1 MIVLDVDV
9 KNLVPYENNPR
20 INEAAIDKVAKSI
33 EVHGFNQP
41 LVIDQGNRIC
51 VGHTRFYAAKRLDLQ
66 HVPVYRKEMSE
77 AEFIAYNIADNK
89 TSDYSTWDEELL
101 KENVTELNE
110 LQSDLLDSIGF
121 SDDDL
126 AGIFDDLDS
135 KIGFS
140 DEFIK
145 EEKPPKEKAKPSK
158 LVHKCPNCG
167 HEVSV
172 KK

>member
-1 MIVLDVDV
+1 MEVQNISVEELA
-9 KNLVPYENNPR
+9 PYDKNPR
-20 INEAAIDKVAKSI
+20 INEAAIEKVAKSI

-41 LVIDQGNRIC
+41 IVVDQDNRIC
-51 VGHTRFYAAKRLDLQ
+51 VGHTRFYAAKRLDLDE
-66 HVPVYRKEMSE
+66 VPVYKKEMNE
-77 AEFIAYNIADNK
+77 AQFIAYNIADNK

-101 KENVTELNE
+101 KENITELNE

-126 AGIFDDLDS
+126 AGIFDDLTA
-135 KIGFS
+135 KS
-140 DEFIK
+140 DEFLEEK

-167 HEVSV
+167 QEFSV
-172 KK
+172 KE